1 MIIKGKSIAQ
11 AVSKPDPGWRAMLFY
26 GPDEGLIREYAI
38 TAART
43 VAEDLNDAFRVVQLT
58 GADLKSDPARLPD
71 EAAAISM
78 FGGRRVL
85 RLTNIGDAQ
94 TDLLAGFLGA
104 PVGDAL
110 IVIEAGELSKASKL
124 RKLFEAA
131 SNAVIIACYSDSV
144 VDLAATISQAVRSE
158 GFTISKEALLFLSRN
173 FTDNRMINRQEL
185 EKLFLYMGPGRGG
198 EINLSDVQAITDDQG
213 AQDLDEICNAFGG
226 GDVTT
231 LDRAL
236 ARAQADNLAAVAIIR
251 AAANYMLRLQQVA
264 AQTAKGVSLDSAVSM
279 LRPPVHFSQ
288 ADRLRAQARR
298 WSLARTSQA
307 LDVLLQAEIQ
317 CKTTG
322 MPDQAICSRALMRLA
337 QTASSR

>member
-1 MIIKGKSIAQ
+1 
-11 AVSKPDPGWRAMLFY
+11 MLFY

-43 VAEDLNDAFRVVQLT
+43 VTDDLNDAFRVVQLS
-58 GADLKSDPARLPD
+58 GADLKTDPARLPD

-85 RLTNIGDAQ
+85 RLTNIADTQ
-94 TDLLAGFLGA
+94 TGLLAGFLDA

-110 IVIEAGELSKASKL
+110 IVIEAGELGKTSKL

-131 SNAVIIACYSDSV
+131 SNAVIIACYSDNT
-144 VDLAATISQAVRSE
+144 VDLTAMIKLAVRGE
-158 GFTISKEALLFLSRN
+158 GFTIRPDAITYLSSN
-173 FTDNRMINRQEL
+173 FSDNRMINRQEL

-198 EINLSDVQAITDDQG
+198 EISLADVQAIADDQG
-213 AQDLDEICNAFGG
+213 TQDLDEICNAVGS
-226 GDVTT
+226 GDAGM

-236 ARAQADNLAAVAIIR
+236 ARAYAGNLAAVAIIR
-251 AAANYMLRLQQVA
+251 AVANYMLRLQQLA
-264 AQTAKGVSLDSAVSM
+264 AQTAQGASVDTAIRK

-288 ADRLRAQARR
+288 ADGLRAQTRR
-298 WSLARTSQA
+298 WGLARTSQA
-307 LDVLLQAEIQ
+307 LDVLLQAEIH

-322 MPDQAICSRALMRLA
+322 MPDLAICSRALMQLA

>member
-1 MIIKGKSIAQ
+1 
-11 AVSKPDPGWRAMLFY
+11 MLFY

-43 VAEDLNDAFRVVQLT
+43 VAEDLSDAFRVVQLT

-104 PVGDAL
+104 PVSDAL

-131 SNAVIIACYSDSV
+131 NNAAIIACYSDSA
-144 VDLAATISQAVRSE
+144 VDLASMINQSVRSQ
-158 GFTISKEALLFLSRN
+158 GFTISREALAYLSSN
-173 FTDNRMINRQEL
+173 LSDNRMINRQEM
-185 EKLFLYMGPGRGG
+185 EKLFLYVGPGKGG
-198 EINLSDVQAITDDQG
+198 EISLSDVQACAGDQG
-213 AQDLDEICNAFGG
+213 AQDLDEICDALGSGNMEK
-226 GDVTT
+226 

-236 ARAQADNLAAVAIIR
+236 AQAYADNLAAVAIVR
-251 AAANYMLRLQQVA
+251 AAANHMLRLQQVA
-264 AQTAKGVSLDSAVSM
+264 AQTAQGRSIDTAISS
-279 LRPPVHFSQ
+279 LRPPVHFSR
-288 ADRLRAQARR
+288 ADTLRAQAKR
-298 WSLARTSQA
+298 WSLARTSHA
-307 LDVLLQAEIQ
+307 LDILLQAEIQ

-322 MPDQAICSRALMRLA
+322 MPDLAICSRALMRLA
-337 QTASSR
+337 QTKQALG